1 MIDTAFISK
10 RIAQLRAEKDVSARD
25 MSLSLGQ
32 SQSYIN
38 NIENKKSLP
47 SMEMFLYICEFLCVE
62 PKEFFDEETTS
73 PTKLNEAFE
82 LLKTLT
88 PKQLDLLISVA
99 KEMK

>member
-1 MIDTAFISK
+1 
-10 RIAQLRAEKDVSARD
+10 
-25 MSLSLGQ
+25 
-32 SQSYIN
+32 
-38 NIENKKSLP
+38 
-47 SMEMFLYICEFLCVE
+47 MEMFLYICEFLCVE